1 MSAVLVVDTA
11 SPAFALAFDE
21 GPGREPRVIESA
33 ADFTHASLLG
43 AVEDHLRGVSLGA
56 VVAVCGPGS
65 YSGLR
70 AGIAT
75 AHGLSLAQDCD
86 LAGISTLE
94 AVAAACQ
101 SETEGPV
108 LTAVHPAGRDEFAVR
123 DFRGL
128 APEGPMRIVAPADLP
143 AAALA
148 GEGAG
153 ALGGREVLPRDR
165 AVAALA
171 RFRAGALEPVAE
183 LTAIYLRDPNITAP
197 RRPFGPAGAQDRLP
211 AR

>member
-1 MSAVLVVDTA
+1 MSAVLVIDTA

-21 GPGREPRVIESA
+21 GPDTESRVVESPD
-33 ADFTHASLLG
+33 DFTHASLLA
-43 AVEDHLRGVSLGA
+43 AVEEHLRGASLAA

-75 AHGLSLAQDCD
+75 AHGLALAQGCD

-94 AVAAACQ
+94 AVAAACDG
-101 SETEGPV
+101 EMGEPV
-108 LTAVHPAGRDEFAVR
+108 LTMLHPAGRGEFALQ

-128 APEGPMRIVAPADLP
+128 APDGPMRIVVPGDLP
-143 AAALA
+143 AEALA
-148 GEGAG
+148 GEGAA
-153 ALGGREVLPRDR
+153 ALGGREVRPCDR
-165 AVAALA
+165 AAAALA
-171 RFRAGALEPVAE
+171 RYRAGALEPVAE

>member
-1 MSAVLVVDTA
+1 MSAVLAIDTA

-21 GPGREPRVIESA
+21 GPGEDPRVVESA
-33 ADFTHASLLG
+33 ADFTHASLLA
-43 AVEDHLRGVSLGA
+43 AVEEHLRGAALAA

-75 AHGLSLAQDCD
+75 AQGLALAQGCD

-94 AVAAACQ
+94 AVAAAC
-101 SETEGPV
+101 EGDTDAPL
-108 LTAVHPAGRDEFAVR
+108 LTAVHPAGRGELAVQ

-128 APEGPMRIVAPADLP
+128 AHDGPMRIVAPDDLR

-165 AVAALA
+165 ALAALA

-197 RRPFGPAGAQDRLP
+197 RRPFGSAGAQDRLP

>member
-1 MSAVLVVDTA
+1 MSAVLAIDTA
-11 SPAFALAFDE
+11 SPAFALAFDG
-21 GPGREPRVIESA
+21 GPGAEPRIVESA
-33 ADFTHASLLG
+33 ADFTHASLL
-43 AVEDHLRGVSLGA
+43 AEVEENLRGVSLAA

-75 AHGLSLAQDCD
+75 AQGLALAQGCH

-94 AVAAACQ
+94 AVAAACG
-101 SETEGPV
+101 EPR
-108 LTAVHPAGRDEFAVR
+108 LTAVHPAGRGDLAAQ
-123 DFRGL
+123 DFRRL
-128 APEGPMRIVAPADLP
+128 VPEGPMRIVAPDDLP
-143 AAALA
+143 AEAVA

-153 ALGGREVLPRDR
+153 ALGGREVPPRDR
-165 AVAALA
+165 AAAALT
-171 RFRAGALEPVAE
+171 RYRAGALEPVPE

>member
-1 MSAVLVVDTA
+1 MSAVLVIDTA

-21 GPGREPRVIESA
+21 GPGGEPRVVESS
-33 ADFTHASLLG
+33 ADFTHASLLA
-43 AVEDHLRGVSLGA
+43 AVEEHLRGAPLAA

-75 AHGLSLAQDCD
+75 AQGLALAQGCD
-86 LAGISTLE
+86 LAGIPTLE
-94 AVAAACQ
+94 AVAAACEG
-101 SETEGPV
+101 ETDAPV
-108 LTAVHPAGRDEFAVR
+108 LTAVHPAGRGELAVR
-123 DFRGL
+123 DFCGL
-128 APEGPMRIVAPADLP
+128 APDGPMRIVAPADLP

-153 ALGGREVLPRDR
+153 ALGGREVPPRDR

-171 RFRAGALEPVAE
+171 RFRAGALEPVSE

-197 RRPFGPAGAQDRLP
+197 RRPFGSAGAQDRLP

>member
-1 MSAVLVVDTA
+1 MSVVLVIDTA

-21 GPGREPRVIESA
+21 GPGGEPQVVESA
-33 ADFTHASLLG
+33 TDFTHASLLA
-43 AVEDHLRGVSLGA
+43 AVEEHLRGVSLAA

-75 AHGLSLAQDCD
+75 AQGLALAQGCD
-86 LAGISTLE
+86 LAGIPTLE
-94 AVAAACQ
+94 AVAAACEG
-101 SETEGPV
+101 ETDAPV
-108 LTAVHPAGRDEFAVR
+108 LTAVHPAGRGELAVQ

-128 APEGPMRIVAPADLP
+128 AHDGPMRVVAPDDLR
-143 AAALA
+143 AATLA
-148 GEGAG
+148 GEDAG
-153 ALGGREVLPRDR
+153 EFGGREVLPRDR
-165 AVAALA
+165 AAAALA

-183 LTAIYLRDPNITAP
+183 LTAVYLRDPNITAP

>member
-1 MSAVLVVDTA
+1 MSAVLAIDTA

-21 GPGREPRVIESA
+21 GPGREPRVVESSV
-33 ADFTHASLLG
+33 DFTHASLLA
-43 AVEDHLRGVSLGA
+43 AVEEHLRGAPLAA

-75 AHGLSLAQDCD
+75 AHGLALAQGCD

-94 AVAAACQ
+94 AVAAAAN
-101 SETEGPV
+101 ETDAPV
-108 LTAVHPAGRDEFAVR
+108 LTAVHPAGRGELAVQ

-128 APEGPMRIVAPADLP
+128 APDGPIRIVAPDDLRAD
-143 AAALA
+143 ALA
-148 GEGAG
+148 GEGAD

-183 LTAIYLRDPNITAP
+183 LTAIYLRDPNITTP
-197 RRPFGPAGAQDRLP
+197 RRPFGAAGAQDRLP